1 MSPANTC
8 GLPTL
13 NSLIT
18 WIMNSQLY
26 HAQSGQR
33 FVREKMGSHCFLTL
47 WYIRCDFLRGA
58 METETN
64 GNSSTRILIQIFY
77 NDSGLRAGWRLL
89 IYIGMIFM
97 LGLGARL
104 IARRAR
110 SGHAAGAPSSDFSHA
125 VLQAIGELV
134 LFLVLLLLAWIMSR
148 IERRKV
154 GVYGLPLQRSAISRF
169 VRGYF
174 LWGFL
179 PLALLLLVLRGLHVF
194 YFGNISLLNAQIL
207 GWGTLWF
214 FVFLLVGFFEE
225 FSFRGYFLYTLAD
238 GIGFWPAAIIQAI
251 LFARVHMGNGGETRI
266 GIIATGVFA
275 LFAAATLWRTGNL
288 WLAVGAHAGWDWG
301 QSFFFGVNDSGFQA
315 PGHLFNPH
323 LVQGPDWLTGGSVGP
338 EGSVLTLIFW
348 VLMTV
353 FFLWLYRKRPEPA
366 LVITEARKS

>member
-1 MSPANTC
+1 MEPEFSSSATPSK
-8 GLPTL
+8 L
-13 NSLIT
+13 N
-18 WIMNSQLY
+18 
-26 HAQSGQR
+26 
-33 FVREKMGSHCFLTL
+33 F
-47 WYIRCDFLRGA
+47 
-58 METETN
+58 
-64 GNSSTRILIQIFY
+64 IFY
-77 NDSGLRAGWRLL
+77 NDRGLRAGWRLL
-89 IYIGMIFM
+89 IYFGMIFF
-97 LGLGARL
+97 LVLGAQLLVKRL
-104 IARRAR
+104 GSGR
-110 SGHAAGAPSSDFSHA
+110 SKGAPSSEFAHA
-125 VLQAIGELV
+125 IMQAIGELA
-134 LFLVLLLLAWIMSR
+134 LFLVLLFLAWIMSK
-148 IERRKV
+148 IERRNV
-154 GVYGLPLQRSAISRF
+154 GVYGLPLQASAISRF

-194 YFGNISLLNAQIL
+194 YFGNISPLNAQIL
-207 GWGTLWF
+207 GWGALWF

-275 LFAAATLWRTGNL
+275 LFATATLWRTGNL

-353 FFLWLYRKRPEPA
+353 FFLWLYRKRREPA
-366 LVITEARKS
+366 LVITEGRSRL